1 MDQNKKLVM
10 FGVVYVMAIDGYSR
24 KTVDLITL
32 PNKNATAI
40 YNTLMRSCCSQTVC
54 GSYLGRDHGIELA
67 FHLLSNNIL
76 VIIGVSSNGHPTYR
90 PHLTRIIV

>member
-1 MDQNKKLVM
+1 MDQNEKLVM

-40 YNTLMRSCCSQTVC
+40 YNTLMRPFVALRRSVGATQG
-54 GSYLGRDHGIELA
+54 GSWY
-67 FHLLSNNIL
+67 
-76 VIIGVSSNGHPTYR
+76 
-90 PHLTRIIV
+90 